1 MVRDGQLYTLMI
13 LGLLLADALVYCV
26 CLGAALLLWDRD
38 AQASLQARMRRRHWL
53 ASAGVLVFSAGLML
67 SRMHALPS
75 ATEVR
80 WLAIAVL
87 LSALLVIA
95 IAGFRIWL
103 WVPDTPTRTGGDA
116 QF

>member
-1 MVRDGQLYTLMI
+1 MVRDGTLYILMI

-26 CLGAALLLWDRD
+26 CLGAALLWDRD
-38 AQASLQARMRRRHWL
+38 AQASLQVRMRRRHWL

-67 SRMHALPS
+67 SRLHTLPS

-95 IAGFRIWL
+95 IAGYRIWL